1 MKIKKTSAILIA
13 FLLPLAV
20 IGQSETYSVDYAK
33 FNSRRSDEFSP
44 VYYKNGL
51 VFCSNRNRNLFKNYL
66 TPENKGLLKI
76 NFVDTVSGKVKLF
89 SKDLKTKFN
98 DGPASFSSNGDTIY
112 FSRNLKVDGT
122 IEENSPRNK
131 LGIFTAVLENKSWVK
146 ILDIRFNNEYFNIT
160 TPFISPDGRRLFFA
174 SDNPAGYGGTDIY
187 YCDWKVDYW
196 DDPVNLGPVINT
208 KGNESFPFVN
218 SEGGLFFAS
227 DGHPGQGGKDIF
239 YTKQSKNKW
248 LTPVNLDSPVN
259 SKYDDFGLIADPE
272 MNNGF
277 FSSKRGNSS
286 DIYSFKTNIHQI
298 FYCEQQKVNQYCFRF
313 ADEGKIPFDGRY
325 LQLVWSFGD
334 GATSTGLNTE
344 HCFKGPGMYSVK
356 LEAID
361 KKTGQVFFTKLSYEL
376 DLKNIEQPVINAQV
390 SGLTGTPLDFNGLSS
405 NFPGSDILNYTWY
418 FGDGNRSEGEKLS
431 HSYLSKGDYEVKLGL
446 IVRNKKTGVI
456 KEACSILP
464 VRIFSD
470 KLEKNSYDKREV
482 KPAPLINVLEYEYA
496 LPAKM
501 YSSENYI
508 NQDVV
513 YRIEIIN
520 SKRKLAPDDKL
531 LKNVPKKY
539 SIKEEFFPEQN
550 SYSYTIAE
558 ELGIMAT
565 YPSFSEITSLGY
577 TNARV
582 IAYNLE
588 DPAARELNNLKRVF
602 GTSTDTFFRK
612 NDSGLTSAGTQ
623 LMDLVLGFLSK
634 YPALKLELACHS
646 DNTGQAASNMSL
658 SQKRAD
664 AMLNYLLI
672 NGINRARLSA
682 KGYGSAIPIA
692 SNTQES
698 DKKLNR
704 RINFTIVGN
713 NH

>member
-13 FLLPLAV
+13 FLLPFAV
-20 IGQSETYSVDYAK
+20 IGQSETYSVGYAK
-33 FNSRRSDEFSP
+33 FNSRKSDEFSP
-44 VYYKNGL
+44 AFYKNGL

-66 TPENKGLLKI
+66 TSENKGLLKI
-76 NFVDTVSGKVKLF
+76 NFVDTVSGKVRLF
-89 SKDLKTKFN
+89 SKDLKTKYN
-98 DGPASFSSNGDTIY
+98 DGPASFSRSGDTIY
-112 FSRNLKVDGT
+112 FSRNLKVDGA

-131 LGIFTAVLENKSWVK
+131 LGIFTAVLENNNWVK
-146 ILDIRFNNEYFNIT
+146 ILDLRFNNEYFNIT
-160 TPFISPDGRRLFFA
+160 TPYISPDGRRLFFA

-248 LTPVNLDSPVN
+248 LAPVNLDSPIN
-259 SKYDDFGLIADPE
+259 SKYDDFALIADPE

-298 FYCEQQKVNQYCFRF
+298 FYCDKQKVNQYCFRF
-313 ADEGKIPFDGRY
+313 ADEGKIPFDERF

-334 GATSTGLNTE
+334 GTTATGLNAE

-361 KKTGQVFFTKLSYEL
+361 KKTRQVFFTKLSYDL
-376 DLKNIEQPVINAQV
+376 DLRNIEQPVINAQV
-390 SGLTGTPLDFNGLSS
+390 SGLTGTPLDFDGLSS

-431 HSYLSKGDYEVKLGL
+431 HTYFGKGDYEVKLGL
-446 IVRNKKTGVI
+446 IVRNKKTGII

-470 KLEKNSYDKREV
+470 KFEKNSYDKREV
-482 KPAPLINVLEYEYA
+482 KPDPLINVLEYEYA

-513 YRIEIIN
+513 YRIEIIS
-520 SKRKLAPDDKL
+520 SKWKLAHDDKL
-531 LKNVPKKY
+531 FKNVPAKY
-539 SIKEEFFPEQN
+539 SIKEEFFPVQK
-550 SYSYTIAE
+550 SYSYTISE
-558 ELGIMAT
+558 ELSIMAA
-565 YPSFSEITSLGY
+565 YPSFIEITSLGF

-588 DPAARELNNLKRVF
+588 DPAAQELNNLRRVF
-602 GTSTDTFFRK
+602 GSSTDTFFRK

-634 YPALKLELACHS
+634 YPALKLEIACHS

-664 AMLNYLLI
+664 AMSNYLVI
-672 NGINRARLSA
+672 NGISRSRLIA
-682 KGYGSAIPIA
+682 KGYGNTLPVA
-692 SNTQES
+692 SNSQES
-698 DKKLNR
+698 DRKLNR
-704 RINFTIVGN
+704 RINFTIISN
-713 NH
+713 NQ